1 MRHDLRG
8 DDGMY
13 RCCTPAEERG
23 KRATMLTQ
31 THEGRF
37 THERD
42 AADRRMS
49 LDIELPYETP
59 RFKGKRVNRDAY
71 HPKVTK

>member
-1 MRHDLRG
+1 MRHDAR
-8 DDGMY
+8 DDGGMY
-13 RCCTPAEERG
+13 RPLSAAEERCE
-23 KRATMLTQ
+23 RAKHLTQ

-42 AADRRMS
+42 AADRRMPVAVS
-49 LDIELPYETP
+49 VPQSTP
-59 RFKGKRVNRDAY
+59 FFKNRKFNRDGY